1 MAGARLWLW
10 LIVSDVPSYS
20 LGDRIQTP
28 FIVRYETKIINV
40 LNVGHLKFMLIE
52 FKLKDNSKMIVLN
65 I

>member
-1 MAGARLWLW
+1 MAAARLWLW

-28 FIVRYETKIINV
+28 FVVRYETKIVNV

-52 FKLKDNSKMIVLN
+52 FKLKDTSKMIVLN